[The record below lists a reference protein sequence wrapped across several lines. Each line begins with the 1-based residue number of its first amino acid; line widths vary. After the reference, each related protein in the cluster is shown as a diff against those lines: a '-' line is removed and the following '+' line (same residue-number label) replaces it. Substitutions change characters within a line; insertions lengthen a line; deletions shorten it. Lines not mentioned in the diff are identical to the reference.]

1 MSTQTT
7 TAPQEK
13 KRVNLVRKFWDWLID
28 RLDRTG
34 WLAYKFTIP
43 KRFVSPLPF
52 LGFLTFICFLILGV
66 TGALLM
72 LFYTPSLTG
81 AWQSVE
87 TINNSIPF
95 GEIIRNIH
103 YHASNAMIFLALA
116 HMYYNYFSGRFK
128 IRNEIIW
135 VTGIIFGT
143 ITVLEAFTGYDI
155 LLNTRAV
162 LAVSIGVS
170 LNYAT
175 PALGPQIVHTIFG
188 SGFPDFIL
196 RFYALHIF
204 IIPIVM
210 IILALLH
217 FPRILTFDI
226 PIISAVFGAIL
237 LVGGLY
243 PISLG
248 SPYYCSGVIA
258 GYCQTANSYSSVS
271 FTLPEWYLT
280 SLYAFLRTFMPK
292 FIAGIIL
299 PTLFIL
305 MFLVIPFVDKSKK
318 FSWKDRPF
326 FTALG
331 IASIGQILITTY
343 WGFFIDESPSLT
355 KTQALFIDPV
365 QIFGA
370 MILVAALSYVGTYAY
385 LRRLAAKGAGGKAAR
400 GRRPQQVNF
409 LTSKWIFAILAAMF
423 GFQIFLN
430 ANAALAAR
438 AGFPNLVMFD
448 LGAVVMLF
456 AIMFHL
462 YRYSRPL

>member
-1 MSTQTT
+1 MAQTT
-7 TAPQEK
+7 QPAQAQKERIGIWYLIK
-13 KRVNLVRKFWDWLID
+13 KLYQYIVDG
-28 RLDRTG
+28 LDRTG
-34 WLAYKFTIP
+34 WVSYKFTLP

-52 LGFLTFICFLILGV
+52 LGFLTFICFLILGI

-81 AWQSVE
+81 SWQSVAL
-87 TINNSIPF
+87 INNTIPY

-155 LLNTRAV
+155 IVNTRAV

-170 LNYAT
+170 LNYAA
-175 PALGPQIVHTIFG
+175 PSVGPQLVHTIFG
-188 SGFPDFIL
+188 YGFPDFVL

-204 IIPIVM
+204 ILPIVM
-210 IILALLH
+210 IILTLLH
-217 FPRILTFDI
+217 FPRYLTFDI
-226 PIISAVFGAIL
+226 PFVSAVFGAVL
-237 LVGGLY
+237 LVGGMY
-243 PISLG
+243 PVSLG
-248 SPYYCSGVIA
+248 TPYVATVSPLTFSNV
-258 GYCQTANSYSSVS
+258 GY
-271 FTLPEWYLT
+271 TLPEWYLT

-292 FIAGIIL
+292 FIAGILL

-331 IASIGQILITTY
+331 VASIGQILLTTY
-343 WGFFIDESPSLT
+343 WGFYINENATTP
-355 KTQALFIDPV
+355 TQALFIDPV
-365 QIFGA
+365 QLFGG
-370 MILVAALSYVGTYAY
+370 MILVAALSYVGTYAL
-385 LRRLAAKGAGGKAAR
+385 LRRMATKGGGKAAR
-400 GRRPQQVNF
+400 GKKPQAVTF
-409 LTSKWIFAILAAMF
+409 LSSKWIMGLIVAMLGFEAILTAAAAY
-423 GFQIFLN
+423 N
-430 ANAALAAR
+430 AGVN
-438 AGFPNLVMFD
+438 FPNLSMFD
-448 LGAVVMLF
+448 LGGVVLLF
-456 AIMFHL
+456 AVIYHL
-462 YRYSRPL
+462 YRYSHPLT

>member
-1 MSTQTT
+1 MATQTT
-7 TAPQEK
+7 TAPQKE
-13 KRVNLVRKFWDWLID
+13 RITIRYLLRKLYDWTVD

-81 AWQSVE
+81 AWVSVQ
-87 TINNSIPF
+87 TINNTIPY

-103 YHASNAMIFLALA
+103 YHASNAMVFLAVA
-116 HMYYNYFSGRFK
+116 HLYYNYFSGRFK

-135 VTGIIFGT
+135 VTGVIFGT
-143 ITVLEAFTGYDI
+143 VTVLEAFTGYDI
-155 LLNTRAV
+155 ILNTRSV

-170 LNYAT
+170 LTYSS
-175 PALGPQIVHTIFG
+175 PMIGPQLVHTIFG

-196 RFYALHIF
+196 RFYDLHIF
-204 IIPIVM
+204 IVPVIM
-210 IILALLH
+210 IILVLLH

-248 SPYYCSGVIA
+248 AQYTPSV
-258 GYCQTANSYSSVS
+258 NVSY
-271 FTLPEWYLT
+271 TLPEWYLT

-292 FIAGIIL
+292 FIAGILI
-299 PTLFIL
+299 PTLFLL
-305 MFLVIPFVDKSKK
+305 MFAVIPFVDKSKK

-331 IASIGQILITTY
+331 IASIGQILLTTY
-343 WGFFIDESPSLT
+343 WGFYINEAAASP
-355 KTQALFIDPV
+355 TQALFIDPV

-385 LRRLAAKGAGGKAAR
+385 LRRLALKGVAGKAAR
-400 GRRPQQVNF
+400 GRRPTVVNF
-409 LTSKWIFAILAAMF
+409 LSSKWIFALLAIML

-430 ANAALAAR
+430 ANAVLSANE
-438 AGFPNLVMFD
+438 GFPNLAMFD
-448 LGAVVMLF
+448 LGAIVILF

>member
-1 MSTQTT
+1 LATQTT
-7 TAPQEK
+7 TAPPQKERITLRYLLK
-13 KRVNLVRKFWDWLID
+13 KFYDWLID

-81 AWQSVE
+81 AWTSVQI
-87 TINNSIPF
+87 INNTIPY

-103 YHASNAMIFLALA
+103 YHASNAMVFLALA
-116 HMYYNYFSGRFK
+116 HLYYNYFSGRFK

-135 VTGIIFGT
+135 VTGVIFGT
-143 ITVLEAFTGYDI
+143 VTVLEAFTGYDI
-155 LLNTRAV
+155 ILNTRSV

-170 LNYAT
+170 LNYSA
-175 PALGPQIVHTIFG
+175 PMIGPQLVKTIFG

-196 RFYALHIF
+196 RFYDLHIF

-217 FPRILTFDI
+217 FPRILTFDV

-237 LVGGLY
+237 LVGGMY

-248 SPYYCSGVIA
+248 VQY
-258 GYCQTANSYSSVS
+258 TSSVNVGY
-271 FTLPEWYLT
+271 TLPEWYLT

-292 FIAGIIL
+292 FIAGILI
-299 PTLFIL
+299 PTLFLL
-305 MFLVIPFVDKSKK
+305 MFAVIPFVDKSKK

-331 IASIGQILITTY
+331 IASIAQILLTTY
-343 WGFFIDESPSLT
+343 WGFYIDESAPSPT
-355 KTQALFIDPV
+355 VALFIDPV
-365 QIFGA
+365 QLFGS
-370 MILVAALSYVGTYAY
+370 MILVAALCYVGTYAY
-385 LRRLAAKGAGGKAAR
+385 LRRLAMKGVGGRAAR
-400 GRRPQQVNF
+400 GRRPTAVNF
-409 LTSKWIFAILAAMF
+409 LSSKWIFALLAVML
-423 GFQIFLN
+423 GFQVFLN
-430 ANAALAAR
+430 ANAILAANE
-438 AGFPNLVMFD
+438 GFPNLAMFD
-448 LGAVVMLF
+448 LGAIVLLF

-462 YRYSRPL
+462 YRYSRPV

>member
-1 MSTQTT
+1 MSTQTAAST
-7 TAPQEK
+7 TEK
-13 KRVNLVRKFWDWLID
+13 QRIGVRYLIKKLYDWLID

-34 WLAYKFTIP
+34 WLAYKFTVP

-72 LFYTPSLTG
+72 LFYTPTLSG
-81 AWQSVE
+81 AWASVQN
-87 TINNSIPF
+87 INNNVPY

-135 VTGIIFGT
+135 LTGVIFGT
-143 ITVLEAFTGYDI
+143 VTVLEAFTGYDI

-162 LAVSIGVS
+162 LAVSIGVGLTYS
-170 LNYAT
+170 S
-175 PALGPQIVHTIFG
+175 PMIGPQLAHTLFG

-204 IIPIVM
+204 IVPVIMIV
-210 IILALLH
+210 LALVH
-217 FPRILTFDI
+217 FPRILTFDV
-226 PIISAVFGAIL
+226 PIISAVTGAIL

-248 SPYYCSGVIA
+248 VQYYSANPNGVNV
-258 GYCQTANSYSSVS
+258 GY
-271 FTLPEWYLT
+271 TLPEWYFT
-280 SLYAFLRTFMPK
+280 GLYGFLRTFMPK
-292 FIAGIIL
+292 FIAGILL

-343 WGFFIDESPSLT
+343 WGFYINEQASSP
-355 KTQALFIDPV
+355 TQALFIDPV
-365 QIFGA
+365 QLFGA
-370 MILVAALSYVGTYAY
+370 MILVAALSFVGTYAY
-385 LRRLAAKGAGGKAAR
+385 LRRLTAKTLAGKTTRGK
-400 GRRPQQVNF
+400 RPTQVNF
-409 LTSKWIFAILAAMF
+409 LTSKWILAILGVMLAV
-423 GFQIFLN
+423 QVFLN
-430 ANAALAAR
+430 ANVVLAALN
-438 AGFPNLVMFD
+438 GFPNLVMFD
-448 LGAVVMLF
+448 LGAITMLF
-456 AIMFHL
+456 AVMFHL
-462 YRYSRPL
+462 YRYSRPV